1 MTTYTTQGGEI
12 SVLFLD
18 MLSQPH
24 LLIAGASGSGKSTL
38 LNGIICTALHQLP
51 NAAQLILIDPKRTEL
66 NEYAHTPHAL
76 IHATEPDEIP
86 IALEYALQ
94 LIEGRYKAMQTA
106 TERIYSGGHV
116 YIIIDELADLMTT
129 QKKRIT
135 PLLQRIA
142 QIGRAAR
149 VHLIAAT
156 QCPLAKIIPTEIKVN
171 FTALAGLHTLSRQH
185 SRNIIDCTGCELLP
199 LFGECLYSTP
209 QGLSRHIVPYTTPEE
224 IAATVAHWAAQA
236 PPPRPRRRWWQRIA

>member
-12 SVLFLD
+12 SALFLD

-38 LNGIICTALHQLP
+38 LNGIICAALHELP
-51 NAAQLILIDPKRTEL
+51 KNAQLILIDPKRTEL

-76 IHATEPDEIP
+76 LHATEPDEIP
-86 IALEYALQ
+86 IALEFALQ
-94 LIEGRYKAMQTA
+94 LIETRYKAMQA
-106 TERIYSGGHV
+106 AAERTYHGGHV

-129 QKKRIT
+129 QKKRVT

-171 FTALAGLHTLSRQH
+171 FTAVAGLHTLTRQH
-185 SRNIIDCTGCELLP
+185 SRNILDRPGCELLP
-199 LFGECLYSTP
+199 LYGQCLYSTP
-209 QGLSRHIVPYTTPEE
+209 QGLTRHTIPCTTPEE
-224 IAATVAHWAAQA
+224 IAATVAHWTAQT
-236 PPPRPRRRWWQRIA
+236 PPPCHRRHRVA

>member
-1 MTTYTTQGGEI
+1 MTYTSPSGTVSG
-12 SVLFLD
+12 LFFD
-18 MLSQPH
+18 MLQQPH

-51 NAAQLILIDPKRTEL
+51 EAAQLILIDPKRTEL

-86 IALEYALQ
+86 IALEYALEI
-94 LIEGRYKAMQTA
+94 IENRYKAMQAA
-106 TERIYSGGHV
+106 TERTYNGGHV

-171 FTALAGLHTLSRQH
+171 FTAIAGLHTLTRQH
-185 SRNIIDCTGCELLP
+185 SRNIIDRPGCEDLP
-199 LFGECLYSTP
+199 LYGKCIYSTP
-209 QGLSRHIVPYTTPEE
+209 RGIAKYAVPYTAPEQ
-224 IAATVAHWAAQA
+224 IRQIVAYWAAQT
-236 PPPRPRRRWWQRIA
+236 PPPRRRHWWQRIA

>member
-12 SVLFLD
+12 SALFLD
-18 MLSQPH
+18 MLSQSH

-38 LNGIICTALHQLP
+38 LNGIICAALHQLP

-94 LIEGRYKAMQTA
+94 LIEGRYKAMQAA
-106 TERIYSGGHV
+106 TDRTYSGGHV

-129 QKKRIT
+129 QKKRVT

-171 FTALAGLHTLSRQH
+171 FTAIVGLHTLSRQH
-185 SRNIIDCTGCELLP
+185 SRNIIDQSGCELLP
-199 LFGECLYSTP
+199 LYGQCLYSTP
-209 QGLSRHIVPYTTPEE
+209 QGLTRHAIPYTTPEE
-224 IAATVAHWAAQA
+224 IAATVAYWTAQA